1 MRTEDA
7 LASIAGGKARIV
19 DISSIAH
26 APSEAGGASSS
37 RKAQSSARH
46 EPSVSL
52 G

>member
-26 APSEAGGASSS
+26 APSGAGSGNSSHKVAASA
-37 RKAQSSARH
+37 KY